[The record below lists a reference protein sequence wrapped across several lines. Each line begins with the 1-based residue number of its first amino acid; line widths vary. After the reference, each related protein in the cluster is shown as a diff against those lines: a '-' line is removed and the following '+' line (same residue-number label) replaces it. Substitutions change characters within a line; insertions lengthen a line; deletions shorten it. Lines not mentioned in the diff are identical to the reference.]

1 MSSLRKLNE
10 ELKHAMKSKDS
21 LKLESLRA
29 IKSAIILFKTSSNFK
44 DEDLSIDQEVK
55 LLQRLVKQRKES
67 ANIYRNQN
75 RLDLAELEESQASI
89 IQSFLPKQI
98 SLEEIEKIVIKIIED
113 IKAESMRDMGKV
125 MGIANKKLSGKADG
139 KTISDIVKNKLKIDI
154 GGSSSTG

>member
-44 DEDLSIDQEVK
+44 GEDLSIDQEVK
-55 LLQRLVKQRKES
+55 LLQKLVKQSKES

-75 RLDLAELEESQASI
+75 RLDLAELEESQATI

-98 SLEEIEKIVIKIIED
+98 SLEEIERIVIKIIED

-139 KTISDIVKNKLKIDI
+139 KTISDIVKNKLKI
-154 GGSSSTG
+154 

>member
-75 RLDLAELEESQASI
+75 RLDLAELEEAQATI

-139 KTISDIVKNKLKIDI
+139 KTISDIVKNKLKI
-154 GGSSSTG
+154 

>member
-44 DEDLSIDQEVK
+44 GEDLSIDQEVK

-75 RLDLAELEESQASI
+75 RLDLAELEESQATI

-98 SLEEIEKIVIKIIED
+98 SLDEIEKIVIKIIED
-113 IKAESMRDMGKV
+113 IKAESMKDMGKV
-125 MGIANKKLSGKADG
+125 MGIANKK
-139 KTISDIVKNKLKIDI
+139 TFR
-154 GGSSSTG
+154 

>member
-44 DEDLSIDQEVK
+44 GEDLSIDQEVK
-55 LLQRLVKQRKES
+55 LLQKLVKQRKES

-139 KTISDIVKNKLKIDI
+139 KTISDIVKNKLKI
-154 GGSSSTG
+154 

>member
-44 DEDLSIDQEVK
+44 GEDLSIDQEVK

-98 SLEEIEKIVIKIIED
+98 SLEEIERIVIKIIED

-139 KTISDIVKNKLKIDI
+139 KTISDIVKNKLKI
-154 GGSSSTG
+154 

>member
-1 MSSLRKLNE
+1 MSSLSKLNK
-10 ELKHAMKSKDS
+10 ELKHAMKAKDS

-29 IKSAIILFKTSSNFK
+29 IKSAVILFKTSSNFK
-44 DEDLSIDQEVK
+44 GEDLSIDQEVK

-75 RLDLAELEESQASI
+75 RLDLAELEESQATI

-113 IKAESMRDMGKV
+113 IKAESMKDMGKV

-139 KTISDIVKNKLKIDI
+139 KTISDIVKNKLKI
-154 GGSSSTG
+154 

>member
-55 LLQRLVKQRKES
+55 LLQKLVKQRKES

-113 IKAESMRDMGKV
+113 IKAESMKDMGKV

-139 KTISDIVKNKLKIDI
+139 KTISDIVKNKLKI
-154 GGSSSTG
+154 

>member
-44 DEDLSIDQEVK
+44 GEDLSIDQEVK

-98 SLEEIEKIVIKIIED
+98 SLDEIEKIVIKIIED

-139 KTISDIVKNKLKIDI
+139 KTISDIVKNKLKI
-154 GGSSSTG
+154 

>member
-55 LLQRLVKQRKES
+55 LLQKLVKQRKES

-75 RLDLAELEESQASI
+75 RLDLAELEESQATI

-98 SLEEIEKIVIKIIED
+98 SLEEIEKIVMKIIGD

-139 KTISDIVKNKLKIDI
+139 KTISDIVKNKLKI
-154 GGSSSTG
+154 

>member
-44 DEDLSIDQEVK
+44 GEDLSIDQEVK

-75 RLDLAELEESQASI
+75 RLDLAELEESQAII

-98 SLEEIEKIVIKIIED
+98 SLDEIEKIVIKIIED

-139 KTISDIVKNKLKIDI
+139 KTISDIVKNKLKI
-154 GGSSSTG
+154 

>member
-1 MSSLRKLNE
+1 MSSLSKLNK
-10 ELKHAMKSKDS
+10 ELKHAMKAKDS

-29 IKSAIILFKTSSNFK
+29 IKSAVILFKTSSNFK
-44 DEDLSIDQEVK
+44 GEDLSIDQEVK

-75 RLDLAELEESQASI
+75 RLDLAELEESQATI

-98 SLEEIEKIVIKIIED
+98 SLEEIERIVIKIIED

-139 KTISDIVKNKLKIDI
+139 KTISDIVKNKLKI
-154 GGSSSTG
+154 

>member
-75 RLDLAELEESQASI
+75 RLDLAELEESQAII

-113 IKAESMRDMGKV
+113 IKADSMRDMGKV

-139 KTISDIVKNKLKIDI
+139 KTISDIVKNKLKI
-154 GGSSSTG
+154 

>member
-10 ELKHAMKSKDS
+10 ELKRAMKSKDS

-55 LLQRLVKQRKES
+55 LLQKLVKQRKES

-75 RLDLAELEESQASI
+75 RLDLAELEESQATI

-139 KTISDIVKNKLKIDI
+139 KTISDIVKNKLKI
-154 GGSSSTG
+154 

>member
-10 ELKHAMKSKDS
+10 ELTHAMKSKDS

-44 DEDLSIDQEVK
+44 GEDLSIDQEVK

-75 RLDLAELEESQASI
+75 RLDLAELEESQATI

-139 KTISDIVKNKLKIDI
+139 KTISDIVKNKLKI
-154 GGSSSTG
+154 

>member
-29 IKSAIILFKTSSNFK
+29 IKSAVILFKTSSNFK
-44 DEDLSIDQEVK
+44 GEDLSIDQEVK

-75 RLDLAELEESQASI
+75 RLDLAELEESQAII

-98 SLEEIEKIVIKIIED
+98 SLDEIEKIVIKIIED

-139 KTISDIVKNKLKIDI
+139 KTISDIVKNKLKI
-154 GGSSSTG
+154 

>member
-44 DEDLSIDQEVK
+44 GEDLSIDQEVK

-75 RLDLAELEESQASI
+75 RLDLAELEESQAII

-98 SLEEIEKIVIKIIED
+98 SLEEIERIVIKIIED

-139 KTISDIVKNKLKIDI
+139 KTISDIVKNKLKI
-154 GGSSSTG
+154 

>member
-44 DEDLSIDQEVK
+44 GEDLSIDQEVK

-113 IKAESMRDMGKV
+113 IKAESMRDM
-125 MGIANKKLSGKADG
+125 
-139 KTISDIVKNKLKIDI
+139 
-154 GGSSSTG
+154 

>member
-55 LLQRLVKQRKES
+55 LLQKLVKQRKES

-139 KTISDIVKNKLKIDI
+139 KTISDIVKNKLKI
-154 GGSSSTG
+154 

>member
-29 IKSAIILFKTSSNFK
+29 IKSAVILFKTSSNFK
-44 DEDLSIDQEVK
+44 GEDLSIDQEVK

-75 RLDLAELEESQASI
+75 RLDLAELEESQATI

-113 IKAESMRDMGKV
+113 IKAESMKDMGKV

-139 KTISDIVKNKLKIDI
+139 KTISDIVKNKLKI
-154 GGSSSTG
+154 

>member
-75 RLDLAELEESQASI
+75 RLDLAELEESQAII

-98 SLEEIEKIVIKIIED
+98 SLDEIEKIVIKIIED

-139 KTISDIVKNKLKIDI
+139 KTISDIVKNKLKI
-154 GGSSSTG
+154 

>member
-1 MSSLRKLNE
+1 MSSLSKLNK
-10 ELKHAMKSKDS
+10 ELKHAMKAKDS

-29 IKSAIILFKTSSNFK
+29 IKSAVILFKTSSNFK
-44 DEDLSIDQEVK
+44 GEDLSIDQEVK

-75 RLDLAELEESQASI
+75 RLDLAELEESQATI

-98 SLEEIEKIVIKIIED
+98 SSEEIEKIIIMIIED
-113 IKAESMRDMGKV
+113 IKAESMKDMGKV

-139 KTISDIVKNKLKIDI
+139 KTISDIVKNKLKI
-154 GGSSSTG
+154 

>member
-44 DEDLSIDQEVK
+44 GEDLSIDQEVK

-75 RLDLAELEESQASI
+75 RLDLAELEESQATI

-98 SLEEIEKIVIKIIED
+98 SLDEIEKIVIKIIED

-139 KTISDIVKNKLKIDI
+139 KTISDIVKNKLKI
-154 GGSSSTG
+154 

>member
-44 DEDLSIDQEVK
+44 GEDLSIDQEVK
-55 LLQRLVKQRKES
+55 LLQKLVKQRKES

-75 RLDLAELEESQASI
+75 RLDLAELEESQATI

-139 KTISDIVKNKLKIDI
+139 KTISDIVKNKLKI
-154 GGSSSTG
+154 

>member
-44 DEDLSIDQEVK
+44 GEDLSIDQEVK

-75 RLDLAELEESQASI
+75 RLDLAELEESQATI

-98 SLEEIEKIVIKIIED
+98 SLDEIEKIVIKIIED
-113 IKAESMRDMGKV
+113 IKAESMKDMGKV

-139 KTISDIVKNKLKIDI
+139 KTISDIVKNKLKI
-154 GGSSSTG
+154 

>member
-10 ELKHAMKSKDS
+10 ELKSAMKSKDS

-75 RLDLAELEESQASI
+75 RLDLAELEESKESI

-139 KTISDIVKNKLKIDI
+139 KTISDIVKNKLKI
-154 GGSSSTG
+154 

>member
-29 IKSAIILFKTSSNFK
+29 IKSAVILFKTSSNFK
-44 DEDLSIDQEVK
+44 GEDLSIDQEVK

-75 RLDLAELEESQASI
+75 RLDLAELEESQATI

-98 SLEEIEKIVIKIIED
+98 SLDEIEKIVIKIIED

-139 KTISDIVKNKLKIDI
+139 KTISDIVKNKLKI
-154 GGSSSTG
+154 

>member
-75 RLDLAELEESQASI
+75 RLDLAELEESQATI

-98 SLEEIEKIVIKIIED
+98 SLDEIEKIVIKIIED

-139 KTISDIVKNKLKIDI
+139 KTISDIVKNKLKI
-154 GGSSSTG
+154 

>member
-67 ANIYRNQN
+67 ANIYRNQK
-75 RLDLAELEESQASI
+75 RLDLAELEESQATI

-98 SLEEIEKIVIKIIED
+98 SLDEIEKIVIKIIED

-139 KTISDIVKNKLKIDI
+139 KTISDIVKNKLKI
-154 GGSSSTG
+154 

>member
-29 IKSAIILFKTSSNFK
+29 IKSAVILFKTSSNFK
-44 DEDLSIDQEVK
+44 GEDLSIDQEVK

-75 RLDLAELEESQASI
+75 RLDLAELEESQATI

-139 KTISDIVKNKLKIDI
+139 KTISDIVKNKLKI
-154 GGSSSTG
+154 

>member
-44 DEDLSIDQEVK
+44 GEDLSIDQEVK

-75 RLDLAELEESQASI
+75 RLDLAELEESQATI

-139 KTISDIVKNKLKIDI
+139 KTISDIVKNKLKI
-154 GGSSSTG
+154 